1 MNYQSFRSALSALEG
16 TKRSGAWKV
25 EFRPVFNHRFDEVF
39 DLKLICVDTT
49 GPGQVTD
56 IASLPVE
63 VLEIIAGLKRALKS
77 WKDGE
82 TENFQP

>member
-1 MNYQSFRSALSALEG
+1 VNYQSFRSALSALEG
-16 TKRSGAWKV
+16 TKRVQGWEVA
-25 EFRPVFNHRFDEVF
+25 FRPVFNFKFDEI
-39 DLKLICVDTT
+39 DLKIICVDTT
-49 GPGQVTD
+49 GPGQITNFS
-56 IASLPVE
+56 SLPVE